1 MVLNGLE
8 CHRHACWKVR
18 VSACERSNSCVYACL
33 CHCLAMC
40 LSELIIKGNDA
51 HFTVFQLFNL
61 VCHPVC
67 HESRPGAIVNI
78 LSRICELFLSRN
90 WPQEIKI
97 NEPLP
102 TEQIPGV
109 SFCTAVHTRQ
119 WIERL
124 LSFTRLDRTRFGL
137 KIELVGVTFI
147 SKLHWREIPLLHQGS
162 LPLTHKTASKLAWQ
176 HSYYLKGPWG
186 IEKQLIRS
194 STACFHCIGIGID
207 WHWSHWECRKIFTAR
222 CNTKTPRRKDLVTG
236 TMSKLLRT
244 VYCPAVHSV

>member
-1 MVLNGLE
+1 
-8 CHRHACWKVR
+8 
-18 VSACERSNSCVYACL
+18 
-33 CHCLAMC
+33 MC

-124 LSFTRLDRTRFGL
+124 LSFTRLYRTRFGL

-176 HSYYLKGPWG
+176 HSYYLKGP
-186 IEKQLIRS
+186 
-194 STACFHCIGIGID
+194 
-207 WHWSHWECRKIFTAR
+207 
-222 CNTKTPRRKDLVTG
+222 
-236 TMSKLLRT
+236 
-244 VYCPAVHSV
+244 